1 MFSTLKL
8 VGAILTLICYSNMV
22 LAEDIYRDLPENPYA
37 SNEEGLYNDIPVN
50 PYVYME
56 DLYTDIPVNP
66 YDLDLQKQLWNES
79 LVTDAESWD
88 REQHNNKFSWDKEDN
103 LDPLFGLDLLL
114 D

>member
-1 MFSTLKL
+1 MWSTLTL
-8 VGAILTLICYSNMV
+8 VCYSNMV

-37 SNEEGLYNDIPVN
+37 SNEEGLYNDIP
-50 PYVYME
+50 
-56 DLYTDIPVNP
+56 INP